1 MAENE
6 GTAASQGS
14 AQAGEQGQPATPPPA
29 VDHFLAAL
37 EAQFGERLDEAG
49 RARVREG
56 LERMVA
62 GGAALSAVPL
72 ANGDEPDFVFRAYR
86 GG

>member
-6 GTAASQGS
+6 GTRESQG
-14 AQAGEQGQPATPPPA
+14 GGQPPPAPASPPA

-62 GGAALSAVPL
+62 GGAALSAAPL

-86 GG
+86 GGER

>member
-6 GTAASQGS
+6 GSRERQGGGQTPPAPAA
-14 AQAGEQGQPATPPPA
+14 PPA
-29 VDHFLAAL
+29 VDHLLAAL